1 MGQAKINRSNKPKP
15 EADRSAKDA
24 TERHQ
29 RSRLCAWN
37 PFSRKLKPTC
47 FIPIWRKWRK
57 SDKRS
62 TSRELPPEII
72 REILIRLP
80 LVGISNGLV
89 CISPHEDEDVVSLYN
104 PTTKESKLL
113 LPQSVPSRYRENFQS
128 YGFGFDHLTD
138 DYKVVKLVS
147 DRHNFLYA
155 CVYSL
160 KSNSWRWIC
169 DLSYQRIN
177 RSRRPG
183 VNLNGVIHWVVFTRG
198 NHKQRLILAFDIIT
212 EEFREMPFPDEEA
225 EDCPNSFKDFVV
237 GNLNE
242 RLCVVNS
249 CRELLHDDI
258 WVMNEFGV
266 ASSWTRIRI
275 SLLHRLMK
283 PVCTSTKNS
292 AEVLLVLL
300 GGDMVLYNFER
311 FHVENTYVE
320 SLISPNSYGFDN

>member
-1 MGQAKINRSNKPKP
+1 MELIYP
-15 EADRSAKDA
+15 
-24 TERHQ
+24 
-29 RSRLCAWN
+29 
-37 PFSRKLKPTC
+37 LKSVISLVDKNGEIFEVTVEQC
-47 FIPIWRKWRK
+47 RGIWVQ
-57 SDKRS
+57 
-62 TSRELPPEII
+62 
-72 REILIRLP
+72 

-283 PVCTSTKNS
+283 PVCTSTNYS